1 MGESLPPF
9 ILLFIK
15 IGILLP
21 QSKQYPSLDR
31 DFMRGM
37 KLNDLNVKF
46 FIESIGIG
54 ADEKIIIEKMQKLSL
69 QEDISIFIGFLGH
82 RNIQSVYDYASNHNL
97 FLLATDMG
105 STLPYALPKK
115 QGVYINSFGIA
126 ESSYHLG
133 AYFAS
138 QNYKNIATSS
148 SYYDS
153 GYGINQ
159 AIEMA
164 LYQNDSQFSGH
175 YITPLNPRENE
186 ADCMQETLAPLKPDA
201 IFAFHSGIYAEEH
214 ASYLTK
220 NKLTQYYPFY
230 FTYFSIS
237 DKIKEENRE
246 ALQNTM
252 IVSSWSDSLRSKK
265 NLSFV
270 EKHKAIFHQA
280 PNIFGLLGYETG
292 MILENLLKDNDSIPS
307 LEQLIDKMEEAL
319 EGPRGKIQFHPETN
333 RTSFDNYIFKITDDG
348 IQIETVLKNDGQFI
362 QNIMS
367 DQRPQSM
374 GGWHNAYLCH

>member
-1 MGESLPPF
+1 M
-9 ILLFIK
+9 K

-37 KLNDLNVKF
+37 KLNDLDVKF

-220 NKLTQYYPFY
+220 NKLTQDYPFY
-230 FTYFSIS
+230 FTSFSIS

>member
-9 ILLFIK
+9 ILLFMK